1 MGENF
6 NKISYISVMIDE
18 SFIGEIDLEL
28 VVYTGT

>member
-1 MGENF
+1 
-6 NKISYISVMIDE
+6 MIDE